1 MMNGRLS
8 LILSLAA
15 ASAPVALAAPAEEG
29 GHGGTT
35 GFGNLVAPFLDP
47 ATNFAFA
54 AFVVFLLIAF
64 SMGAFGYITKSLDD
78 RAAGIKKQL
87 DESRQLREEAAA
99 ALAEA
104 ERRQKEADQAA
115 EEMIKQAKADAKM
128 MVEQARKDLAEKVAR
143 FPKPDRVFLLDL
155 SAKAAFARL
164 KGPKDRMEK
173 KGIAYMERAR
183 KAFLRFARENP
194 RRFSVHDGTLPP
206 KTIQR
211 EIQNN
216 LSRLLP

>member
-87 DESRQLREEAAA
+87 DESRQLREEATA

-143 FPKPDRVFLLDL
+143 REAQAEARIARAEAEATDDVRRAAADAATRASKDIVAGSSKGGELFSEALGEIE
-155 SAKAAFARL
+155 KAL
-164 KGPKDRMEK
+164 
-173 KGIAYMERAR
+173 
-183 KAFLRFARENP
+183 N
-194 RRFSVHDGTLPP
+194 
-206 KTIQR
+206 
-211 EIQNN
+211 
-216 LSRLLP
+216 